1 MEQYT
6 RKHNLEIH
14 GIAETADENIA
25 ENVVKLG
32 KVVNVHISPSD
43 IDICHRMGPRNSS
56 GPKPIIVRFKSHK
69 KKTELYKISIFMLQ
83 TWYISIKI
91 LHHLRR
97 KLFAKVRKFKKDN
110 HWHSAWTLDG
120 KIFIEKSQEE
130 QPKIIHAEGD
140 LTKISK
146 LVFFFF
152 YFSPRLLNPDANLLP
167 KIARKHLFSI
177 LFKLFTFFALHLA
190 TFFSLKFTF

>member
-1 MEQYT
+1 MKNLSARQDLGTAITQVDDVEQYT
-6 RKHNLEIH
+6 RKHNLQTH
-14 GIAETADENIA
+14 GIAETADEDIA

-69 KKTELYKISIFMLQ
+69 KKTELYKARKHLKSVSLNQYFHA
-83 TWYISIKI
+83 TNVVYINGN
-91 LHHLRR
+91 LRR
-97 KLFAKVRKFKKDN
+97 KLLAKVRKFKKDN

-120 KIFIEKSQEE
+120 KIFIKKSQEE

-140 LTKISK
+140 LTKIS
-146 LVFFFF
+146 
-152 YFSPRLLNPDANLLP
+152 
-167 KIARKHLFSI
+167 
-177 LFKLFTFFALHLA
+177 
-190 TFFSLKFTF
+190 